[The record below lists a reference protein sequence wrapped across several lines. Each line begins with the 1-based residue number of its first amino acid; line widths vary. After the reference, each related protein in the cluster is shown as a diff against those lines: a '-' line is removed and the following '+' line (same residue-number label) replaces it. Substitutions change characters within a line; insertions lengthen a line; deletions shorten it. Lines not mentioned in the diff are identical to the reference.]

1 MKRLLQIFIAIIP
14 LIVSFSTSDPTLA
27 IRFLAFSCIVSGV
40 LFYYL
45 LANKS
50 IYKEVVTHPAM
61 LAFAVV
67 IITYTLSVFY
77 NGFGSESIY
86 MILKLF
92 LSYVFAIILVQFVVK
107 EGYKPLL
114 HSFVYFSLFLSTIY
128 FYQLISSYSEI
139 MSLKGEWERN
149 HAFDAMAATMGH
161 KNLLSSIQF
170 LMLPFL
176 IFTITTCKKTWKV
189 LGLIAIVLIAF
200 TFLQT
205 QTRAVFVAIF
215 IFITTFLMINK
226 RNIQLKQIILLF
238 SSFIFAIIIGYSIL
252 HYSNRLER
260 FKTEFSEILTD
271 ASVQSRYKLYKSTL
285 QLMAEH
291 PILGVGPGN
300 WKVEVWQYGLYFESW
315 GKSFAQRPHN
325 DFLWVFAEGGIFA
338 GLSYIL
344 IFLILLR
351 DSYYLHKNRTEEDGI
366 IHSLLFATVMGFGFI
381 SLVDFP
387 MERFSHNIIFF
398 VLAAIIIAGRLKQ
411 KGFTKEKLPTW
422 ITYFFLF
429 ITCFVVYVASIRY
442 NGEIHA
448 TNAIHYK
455 SKGNWNYVI
464 KAIDKAYNPTYYE
477 MENTSTPL
485 LWYRG
490 VAYFNQKKYDL
501 ALKDFQAAYKVN
513 PYHVHV
519 LNNLA
524 TSYQMK
530 GDSKKAKKYYRDVF
544 EVNPTFKESRINL
557 AAILYNEK
565 NYVEA
570 LDVILESKV
579 DPYWKRKKQNFSD
592 NYDLYLK
599 TIVNSWIKSVY
610 TDATENERKALDAW
624 KLSFDKKPQ
633 HAATKSTTIFEK
645 REKEKVGYLEAL
657 MLSEEDYKKKNNG
670 KK

>member
-114 HSFVYFSLFLSTIY
+114 HSFVCFSLFLSAIY
-128 FYQLISSYSEI
+128 FYQFISSYSEI

-149 HAFDAMAATMGH
+149 HAFDALAATMGH

-176 IFTITTCKKTWKV
+176 ICTITTCKKTWKV

-226 RNIQLKQIILLF
+226 RNIQLKHIILLF
-238 SSFIFAIIIGYSIL
+238 SSLIFVSIIGYSIL
-252 HYSNRLER
+252 QYSNRLER
-260 FKTEFSEILTD
+260 FKAEFSEILTD
-271 ASVQSRYKLYKSTL
+271 ASIQSRYKLYKSTL

-291 PILGVGPGN
+291 PVLGVGPGN

-366 IHSLLFATVMGFGFI
+366 FYSLLFSCFLGFGFI
-381 SLVDFP
+381 SFVDFP
-387 MERFSHNIIFF
+387 LERFSHNIIFF
-398 VLAAIIIAGRLKQ
+398 TLASFVIAGKI
-411 KGFTKEKLPTW
+411 KTAKTKIPNGFKFSL
-422 ITYFFLF
+422 IAVS
-429 ITCFVVYVASIRY
+429 CFCVYVAFIRY
-442 NGEIHA
+442 QGEIHA
-448 TNAIHYK
+448 ANAIHYK

-464 KAIDKAYNPTYYE
+464 KAIEKGYHPAYYE
-477 MENTSTPL
+477 LENSSTPL

-490 VAYFNQKKYDL
+490 VAYFSQQKYSL
-501 ALKDFQAAYKVN
+501 ALKDFESAYKVN
-513 PYHVHV
+513 PFHVHV

-524 TSYQMK
+524 TSWEIK
-530 GDSKKAKKYYRDVF
+530 GDSKKAKKFYRAVF
-544 EVNPTFKESRINL
+544 EVNPSFKESRINL

-565 NYVEA
+565 KYVQA
-570 LDVILESKV
+570 LDVILQSKV
-579 DPYWKRKKQNFSD
+579 DPYWKRKKTPPND

-599 TIVNSWIKSVY
+599 TIVNSWIKSIYQNSSTKEMV
-610 TDATENERKALDAW
+610 ELDN
-624 KLSFDKKPQ
+624 LSLKFNNKPHYSAKIMVDIFDIRQ
-633 HAATKSTTIFEK
+633 
-645 REKEKVGYLEAL
+645 KEDVDYLTAL
-657 MLSEEDYKKKNNG
+657 MLKEYKFKKNNIEN
-670 KK
+670 K

>member
-1 MKRLLQIFIAIIP
+1 L
-14 LIVSFSTSDPTLA
+14 
-27 IRFLAFSCIVSGV
+27 
-40 LFYYL
+40 
-45 LANKS
+45 
-50 IYKEVVTHPAM
+50 VVH
-61 LAFAVV
+61 
-67 IITYTLSVFY
+67 
-77 NGFGSESIY
+77 
-86 MILKLF
+86 
-92 LSYVFAIILVQFVVK
+92 IILEYGFK
-107 EGYKPLL
+107 NLL
-114 HSFVYFSLFLSTIY
+114 TSFILFSLFLSAIY
-128 FYQLISSYSEI
+128 FYQFISNYSEFN
-139 MSLKGEWERN
+139 SLKNWDRI
-149 HAFDAMAATMGH
+149 HAFDGLAATMGH

-170 LMLPFL
+170 LTLPLL
-176 IFTITTCKKTWKV
+176 IYTITTGKKIWKA
-189 LGLIAIVLIAF
+189 LGLIAVVLIAL

-215 IFITTFLMINK
+215 ISIISFLLINN
-226 RNIQLKQIILLF
+226 RIIQFKHIILLF
-238 SSFIFAIIIGYSIL
+238 SSFIFAMIIGYSIL
-252 HYSNRLER
+252 HYSNRLES
-260 FKTEFSEILTD
+260 FKTEFKGILTD
-271 ASVQSRYKLYKSTL
+271 SSLQSRYKLYSSTL
-285 QLMAEH
+285 QLMAEN

-300 WKVEVWQYGLYFESW
+300 WKVEVWQYGLYFESL

-325 DFLWVFAEGGIFA
+325 DFLWVFAEGGVFA

-351 DSYYLHKNRTEEDGI
+351 DSYLLHKNRTEEDGV

-387 MERFSHNIIFF
+387 MERFSHNVIFF
-398 VLAAIIIAGRLKQ
+398 VLAAIIIAGRLRQ
-411 KGFTKEKLPTW
+411 IEFTKEKLPTW
-422 ITYFFLF
+422 VTYLFLF
-429 ITCFVVYVASIRY
+429 ITCFSVYVASIRY

-448 TNAIHYK
+448 ANAIHYK

-464 KAIDKAYNPTYYE
+464 KAIDKAHNPIYYE

-490 VAYFNQKKYDL
+490 VAYFNQQKYDL
-501 ALKDFQAAYKVN
+501 ALKDFKEAYKTN

-530 GDSKKAKKYYRDVF
+530 GDSKMAKKYYRDVF

-570 LDVILESKV
+570 LDVILQSKV

-610 TDATENERKALDAW
+610 TNATENERKVLNAW

-633 HAATKSTTIFEK
+633 HSATKLTTIFEK
-645 REKEKVGYLEAL
+645 REKDKVGYLEAL
-657 MLSEEDYKKKNNG
+657 MLSEEDYKNKKNG
-670 KK
+670 TK